1 MSSAATDAPRGG
13 VEAIGGVGAGM
24 APVQKVRT
32 AALSVFSNSALILL
46 KVVAGTL
53 TGSVAIPDARR
64 D

>member
-1 MSSAATDAPRGG
+1 
-13 VEAIGGVGAGM
+13 
-24 APVQKVRT
+24 VQKVRT

>member
-1 MSSAATDAPRGG
+1 
-13 VEAIGGVGAGM
+13 M